1 MTGVFR
7 LTPVSVGAS
16 AVADFTCHQ
25 WHHDIMQFN
34 KVREKVKDIH
44 GKVCII
50 DDTALT
56 DNDTLNPA
64 VVEIWDFTG
73 EDGQSGPHG
82 HHVGGIIACSR
93 LGYYPATHLMYA
105 KVLSAE
111 TGIGFG
117 SNIADAI
124 RQAWESGCN
133 VINASFGSDYPD
145 EAMRKAVKEFCSKGG
160 IFVCAA
166 GNDGKETDYPAKWAD
181 EIPGI
186 ISVGAFEKVG
196 ENYRVATYSSSGIV
210 SFVFPGTQILST
222 FPGNI
227 YREMSG
233 TSMATPFVSG
243 LVSTAR
249 AIAPSMT
256 FDQFIYLAK
265 QHANPIN
272 GNPKKEGSGLIKV
285 LDFLQD
291 LEAGSLPD
299 AATLARDSW
308 CRKFVR
314 KLTI

>member
-16 AVADFTCHQ
+16 AVSDVSCHQ
-25 WHHDIMQFN
+25 WHHDIMQFK

-56 DNDTLNPA
+56 DNETLNPA

-93 LGYYPATHLMYA
+93 LGYYPSTHLMYA

-124 RQAWESGCN
+124 RQAWESGCT

-145 EAMRKAVKEFCSKGG
+145 EAMRRAVKDFCAKGG

-166 GNDGKETDYPAKWAD
+166 GNDGKYTDYPAKWAD
-181 EIPGI
+181 DISGV
-186 ISVGAFEKVG
+186 ISVGAFEKQG
-196 ENYRVATYSSSGIV
+196 DNYRVATYSSSGIV

-222 FPGNI
+222 FPGNL

-249 AIAPSMT
+249 AIAPGMT

-265 QHANPIN
+265 QHATPIEGGSKREGN
-272 GNPKKEGSGLIKV
+272 GVIKV
-285 LDFLQD
+285 LDFLED
-291 LEAGSLPD
+291 LESGSLPKD
-299 AATLARDSW
+299 TTKTKTSW
-308 CRKFVR
+308 CKRISK